1 MAPNKILRGALATV
15 TLAAALSLG
24 AGATRADGGGF
35 SQPTFF
41 RIYSITPRCRD
52 HPDYPV
58 VGRVAGYLSGSNR
71 SRLSWV
77 GCFPNQAE
85 CEAWRYIA
93 RGEVT
98 PPVQQNS
105 CQPRR

>member
-1 MAPNKILRGALATV
+1 MTPNTILRAALAAV
-15 TLAAALSLG
+15 TIAGTLTLG
-24 AGATRADGGGF
+24 AGLTVADAGGF
-35 SQPTFF
+35 SQQTYF
-41 RIYSITPRCRD
+41 RIWSITPRCRD

-105 CQPRR
+105 CRPRR